1 MFTSGSTGQPKGVAV
16 PHRAIARLVC
26 NTNFATFGPDT
37 RSAVYSNPSF
47 DASTL
52 EIWAPLLIGG
62 TAVVVK
68 RRAMLDMATLRRI
81 LAESNNTLLWVT
93 ARLFQEIARTV
104 PSVFAG
110 ERLVMTGGD
119 RISDG

>member
-47 DASTL
+47 DASTH
-52 EIWAPLLIGG
+52 EIGAPLLNAG
-62 TAVVVK
+62 TAVVVA
-68 RRAMLDMATLRRI
+68 RRAMLDIAPLPCIPSQSNTTRFWVHARRFMEDAG
-81 LAESNNTLLWVT
+81 LA
-93 ARLFQEIARTV
+93 
-104 PSVFAG
+104 
-110 ERLVMTGGD
+110 
-119 RISDG
+119 